1 MRETQNF
8 QSEQNIAEALRL
20 ARGVRQHRRLTVR
33 RRRLTGRGYT
43 PGAIRSLSFLKP
55 LSAIGA
61 KRLLASRR
69 PGARVGSDPEGLRS
83 PAAFRA
89 TAHKRISATIGQTGR
104 KVRKARTRPLAAT
117 RNAKKR

>member
-1 MRETQNF
+1 MERVRETQNF

-20 ARGVRQHRRLTVR
+20 ARGVGQHRRLTVR

-43 PGAIRSLSFLKP
+43 PGAIRGLSFLKS

-69 PGARVGSDPEGLRS
+69 PDARVGSDPRGSEKPRRLSGDG
-83 PAAFRA
+83 AQKD
-89 TAHKRISATIGQTGR
+89 KRHD
-104 KVRKARTRPLAAT
+104 RPDWA
-117 RNAKKR
+117 